1 MAKATVLKMKD
12 PIPPTNFLQGL
23 GRNRTPESHP
33 SGHVLI
39 HCQGTKCRQDSAKHV
54 GLAPLLEG
62 LS

>member
-1 MAKATVLKMKD
+1 MAKATVLKTKD

-23 GRNRTPESHP
+23 GRNRTPEGHP

-39 HCQGTKCRQDSAKHV
+39 HCQGTKCHQDSAKHV

-62 LS
+62 SS